1 MKFYSVAPGLNFY
14 TGCSNKFEQN
24 SQAKK
29 SKYVHA
35 VWKSQKKSHLT
46 MRAKRAMLT
55 FWIDKNKLKMPNIV
69 HFGEFSKIWSL
80 QSTLLPDRS
89 VLIGQ
94 NLVEND
100 KIQEFKCDILSDFQS
115 MWQCWK
121 LLQKVSFHRLTQQNR
136 RIITLEVKVQ
146 RRPFWVIFIIHTL
159 WSNTWW
165 WSLLLYSNRNVSL
178 TPSVVTL
185 ARIYQTI

>member
-55 FWIDKNKLKMPNIV
+55 FWIDKNKLKMPKIV
-69 HFGEFSKIWSL
+69 HFGEFLKIWSL
-80 QSTLLPDRS
+80 RSTLLPDRS

-94 NLVEND
+94 KLEENAKIKKLWALVLNFFSIFQPRCIRKNSAKLQD
-100 KIQEFKCDILSDFQS
+100 CLS
-115 MWQCWK
+115 
-121 LLQKVSFHRLTQQNR
+121 R
-136 RIITLEVKVQ
+136 
-146 RRPFWVIFIIHTL
+146 
-159 WSNTWW
+159 
-165 WSLLLYSNRNVSL
+165 
-178 TPSVVTL
+178 
-185 ARIYQTI
+185 